1 MDELARPPKTRSVPL
16 SKKYSWG
23 LPTLFPCG
31 RSKRESSETVIA
43 LHYSPVLLILLSYCG
58 AQFASGYPQ
67 RSVRLRTLRFAR
79 GSQLLRFARGNRLRF
94 VEKFWLRATNDR
106 EQNFLFAS
114 DLSWSRRC
122 NMEKTDIA
130 KVRNGSLSSH
140 TNARAPALISAAMR
154 ARQSERIKEI
164 RQALIDAGADSLEK
178 QAAVLGLSRSSTW
191 AILQGNHKSS
201 GLRASVISRM
211 LASSQL
217 PPTVRVIIEN
227 YVDEKLRGNYGHS
240 KRQCDLFSLR
250 LQKDLQPPLRASRT
264 DCKA

>member
-1 MDELARPPKTRSVPL
+1 
-16 SKKYSWG
+16 
-23 LPTLFPCG
+23 
-31 RSKRESSETVIA
+31 
-43 LHYSPVLLILLSYCG
+43 
-58 AQFASGYPQ
+58 
-67 RSVRLRTLRFAR
+67 
-79 GSQLLRFARGNRLRF
+79 
-94 VEKFWLRATNDR
+94 
-106 EQNFLFAS
+106 
-114 DLSWSRRC
+114 LSWSRRC

-250 LQKDLQPPLRASRT
+250 LQKDLQPPL
-264 DCKA
+264 